1 MPLPNNI
8 ASATIT
14 LYKINEVSIYK
25 SELISS
31 NGTIFHP
38 YDYISRYLSDDSHAS
53 IYPTH

>member
-25 SELISS
+25 SELI
-31 NGTIFHP
+31 TAKFFFL
-38 YDYISRYLSDDSHAS
+38 LSF
-53 IYPTH
+53 I